1 MNHFLK
7 YSFSIFCLLACSA
20 CDDDGIGVLD
30 IEIPEGYA
38 LSAGTSTIFL
48 SSSVAYDTPADWIT
62 GAYDVRFT
70 RGYMTMYVQA
80 TTGMVAVSDL
90 FMPVTRAAAATGMQ
104 GALNPLY
111 GQRADRAAMVSPPCW
126 FTYPVR
132 TELSFRIMDVCF
144 MISLSRA

>member
-1 MNHFLK
+1 MT
-7 YSFSIFCLLACSA
+7 YAS
-20 CDDDGIGVLD
+20 
-30 IEIPEGYA
+30 PEA
-38 LSAGTSTIFL
+38 T
-48 SSSVAYDTPADWIT
+48 
-62 GAYDVRFT
+62 
-70 RGYMTMYVQA
+70 GYMTMYVQA

-132 TELSFRIMDVCF
+132 TELSFRIMAVCF
-144 MISLSRA
+144 MTRQSTEYNRKANYP